1 MPETTMHNNTQREG
15 LCPARSS
22 LLQQVQDIQSPE
34 RARDGHHA
42 SSATTG
48 KVPVI
53 LRFIDYIYF

>member
-1 MPETTMHNNTQREG
+1 MHNNTQREG

-42 SSATTG
+42 SSVTTG

-53 LRFIDYIYF
+53 LRFIDYIYL